1 MSAYPN
7 LEKIKTVCD
16 SFIGQEITLSV
27 LFMSKNIPIAEPD
40 IVGKMLENIFFP
52 FFQESCPDL
61 EINPIKQTSPDYYGL
76 QREFQFEMKAFLNS
90 PGFDISNCI
99 SLMKKISEPG
109 GLIKKLFKTKYI
121 IFEYSISDIK
131 IKIKNY
137 WLIDIWHLPTYSNT
151 YPISLQNKSKQWYNF
166 RPGPSSGFSDKN
178 KTPKLFIDKL
188 LECIKICPNLNDNDK
203 ESCCIS
209 ILSQV
214 EEAKIQGFL

>member
-7 LEKIKTVCD
+7 LEKIREVCN
-16 SFIGQEITLSV
+16 SFIGQVITLSV

-76 QREFQFEMKAFLNS
+76 QREFQFEMKAFLGS

-99 SLMKKISEPG
+99 SLMNKISQPG

-121 IFEYSISDIK
+121 IFEYAISDNN

-151 YPISLQNKSKQWYNF
+151 YPISLQNRNKQWTNF
-166 RPGPSSGFSDKN
+166 RPGPSSGFSDKD
-178 KTPKLFIDKL
+178 KTPQLFIEKL
-188 LECIKICPNLNDNDK
+188 LECISIYPNLSDNDK
-203 ESCCIS
+203 ERYRTS